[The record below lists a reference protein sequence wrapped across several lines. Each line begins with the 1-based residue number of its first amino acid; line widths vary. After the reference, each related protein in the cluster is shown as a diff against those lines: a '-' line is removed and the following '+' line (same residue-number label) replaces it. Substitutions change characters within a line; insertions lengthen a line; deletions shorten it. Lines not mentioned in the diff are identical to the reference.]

1 MSPSPFGD
9 YGGNSD
15 AVVARLEFAMP
26 TDAESKLANI
36 GKAVE
41 SVKTSWEAVTR
52 FTKEYTEYMREL
64 PEIEKKIKDLHATQ
78 TEGLKAS
85 TEALAEASEAGGE
98 KQVSTP
104 ISTGARIAGAGAGQP
119 VIPSVDPPQSA
130 KAAHEHL
137 TDEDRTKPEAHR
149 HSFQESSAP
158 PPHRHDTPDSA
169 PAPAHRHDTPDSA
182 SPPAHYHE
190 RPDSAPP
197 PSAYTSI
204 TSPGYQPI
212 TQGIDQGSSA
222 PPSPA
227 RPHIPVTPPAQH
239 QPQAAPVVGHS
250 PVVHVPT
257 VPEANEHKKTFE
269 DFRSET
275 QGSYTSSNPTPVA
288 RPPVPVPLSEQP
300 RPSAPIPTT
309 SDSPSPQQP
318 ILPPQT
324 EFGSSVPPP
333 PIASTQVAQVLS
345 SRPPTATL
353 RSETRPEAQYPIIP
367 PIEQTS
373 ATYDTPARSESESP
387 RDDRQALQRP
397 SSLSSPSLSGQAPV
411 PHSQTSSSSPA
422 PVSTPHSIWS
432 ARPANVRNDSHSDG
446 GRDGGGSPAQ
456 PGIADVAPPAPAR
469 PHTPTGA
476 PPPVPGH
483 DRVQT
488 HDAAQP
494 VQPAASPGGAP
505 PRVETRSGAEQHAP
519 SQNVVI
525 RAENVKI
532 DSQQSHVQ
540 AGESHV
546 RSEQSTVHA
555 APPPATHG
563 PSIAETRSSISRS
576 DLVATSRSPREGSA
590 ISQPEPPTTPAAERR
605 LQDLIAERQQ
615 VAEHGVPGSRVIG
628 HIPAPTG
635 TRPATHQ
642 TQPAMGSTTPTQ
654 GETRPTRAGQAGAP
668 QPTSGSDYRQKL
680 GGQLKGNPAEIYD
693 RLKQRGMTNET
704 EGEDGEKQY
713 SVQVGNKTVPFEA
726 FQNDESLQDEAL
738 DSIGQQAAPQG
749 QENAGP
755 AARAM
760 YAGGLLKNI
769 GQTVRHGGDAT
780 GGVEKLGSMVSSI
793 GKGGGAA
800 AGVGAAI
807 GGAARFMG
815 PVGMGVAAATGANAL
830 IQGGGEKVQDLYN
843 QGTVRGG
850 GVGAGAKIEAGVAAM
865 ALNPFISNEQ
875 SRQVIMGALN
885 TGAQGPA
892 YDSITGFIKDN
903 LTNMNVS
910 VADSTKMLDKNVK
923 EGGQSIESL
932 GIQLGSLSE
941 QAKTGSQTL
950 PQLQEAFMKRSGD
963 LVSQGTGGTAAG
975 KQAQFESEVWNQ
987 QGPGGAPNPL
997 AGQYGRIQGELGQSD
1012 VANAQMGRGRV
1023 RPGTDP
1029 RMVPSILAESGQ
1041 APEAQADFMQGMINK
1056 AKQGPEQN
1064 WPTRLMDIAEM
1075 NGTTLTVDQAKEIL
1089 KQGGGSPTAMRDE
1102 TRAAQGRQAEQQGN
1116 VTEDRGPGASLGPGG
1131 LLGGIG
1137 ASLSKTW
1144 NMAFGSD
1151 QDVEK
1156 DEASFEAST
1165 GRYGNR
1171 ALERITQQYGLGN
1184 TVVYDPEGKPH
1195 QVDQSD
1201 KTQME
1206 GLQSGQWK
1214 IAGAGDEGQQE
1225 ALADDFEGT
1234 AESMRGS
1241 AQTLTDAAASGTTS
1255 SDENS
1260 SGKFALTPEASQL
1273 LKLLPGGGN
1282 NPSPNTNNANAG
1294 ANGATHNNPP
1304 PGNSGSP
1311 SAWPTG

>member
-64 PEIEKKIKDLHATQ
+64 PEIEKKIKDLHTTQ

-85 TEALAEASEAGGE
+85 TEALAEASEAAGGD
-98 KQVSTP
+98 KQLSTP
-104 ISTGARIAGAGAGQP
+104 ISTGTRIAGAGAGQP

-130 KAAHEHL
+130 KASHEHL
-137 TDEDRTKPEAHR
+137 TDEDRTKPDAHR
-149 HSFQESSAP
+149 HTFQDSSAP
-158 PPHRHDTPDSA
+158 PAATPHEITSA
-169 PAPAHRHDTPDSA
+169 PAPAHRPDTPDSA
-182 SPPAHYHE
+182 PPPAHYHD
-190 RPDSAPP
+190 RPGSAPP

-204 TSPGYQPI
+204 PSSGYQP
-212 TQGIDQGSSA
+212 TAQGIDQGVSA

-275 QGSYTSSNPTPVA
+275 QGSYASSNPSPVA

-300 RPSAPIPTT
+300 RPSAPISTT
-309 SDSPSPQQP
+309 SDLPSPQQP

-387 RDDRQALQRP
+387 RDDREALQRP
-397 SSLSSPSLSGQAPV
+397 SPLSSPSLSGQAPV
-411 PHSQTSSSSPA
+411 PHSQTSASSPA
-422 PVSTPHSIWS
+422 PVSTPHPLWA
-432 ARPANVRNDSHSDG
+432 ARPHNVRNDSYSDS
-446 GRDGGGSPAQ
+446 GRDGGRT
-456 PGIADVAPPAPAR
+456 PAPSGV
-469 PHTPTGA
+469 PDVGA

-483 DRVQT
+483 NRIQT
-488 HDAAQP
+488 HDASQP
-494 VQPAASPGGAP
+494 VLPAASSGGPP
-505 PRVETRSGAEQHAP
+505 PRIETHSGAEQHAP

-540 AGESHV
+540 SPSSLTG
-546 RSEQSTVHA
+546 
-555 APPPATHG
+555 APT
-563 PSIAETRSSISRS
+563 SISRS
-576 DLVATSRSPREGSA
+576 DLVPTSRSPREGSA
-590 ISQPEPPTTPAAERR
+590 ISQPEPPTTRAAEIR

-635 TRPATHQ
+635 TRPPTHQ
-642 TQPAMGSTTPTQ
+642 TQPTIGSTTPTH
-654 GETRPTRAGQAGAP
+654 GETRPTRAGQTGAP

-704 EGEDGEKQY
+704 EGENGEKQH
-713 SVQVGNKTVPFEA
+713 SVQIGNRTVPFED

-738 DSIGQQAAPQG
+738 DSLGQQAAPQG

-769 GQTVRHGGDAT
+769 GQTVRSGGDAT

-815 PVGMGVAAATGANAL
+815 PVGMGVAAVTGANAL
-830 IQGGGEKVQDLYN
+830 IQGGGEKIQDLYN
-843 QGTVRGG
+843 QGTIRGG
-850 GVGAGAKIEAGVAAM
+850 GTMAGAKMEAGVAAM

-892 YDSITGFIKDN
+892 YDSITEFMKDN
-903 LTNMNVS
+903 LTNLNVS
-910 VADSTKMLDKNVK
+910 VADSTKLMTKNVK
-923 EGGQSIESL
+923 EGGASVESL
-932 GIQLGSLSE
+932 GLQLGTLKE
-941 QAKTGSQTL
+941 AAKTGSQTFD
-950 PQLQEAFMKRSGD
+950 QLKQSFMERSGS
-963 LVSQGTGGTAAG
+963 LVEQGVGGTAAG
-975 KQAQFESEVWNQ
+975 RQAMEETMVGNRSL
-987 QGPGGAPNPL
+987 PGGAPNPL
-997 AGQYGRIQGELGQSD
+997 AGEFPGLAEQMGQSTA
-1012 VANAQMGRGRV
+1012 VQGQLRNQYAP
-1023 RPGTDP
+1023 PGTDP
-1029 RMVPSILAESGQ
+1029 MMMPQILGDTGKSSEAYLGQ
-1041 APEAQADFMQGMINK
+1041 MQKWVQQAK
-1056 AKQGPEQN
+1056 RGPQQN
-1064 WPTRLMDIAEM
+1064 WPARLVRIA
-1075 NGTTLTVDQAKEIL
+1075 QA
-1089 KQGGGSPTAMRDE
+1089 QGVQLSIDEAQRYIGSPLGTSPTGARDMANE
-1102 TRAAQGRQAEQQGN
+1102 AKQDLATSAGN
-1116 VTEDRGPGASLGPGG
+1116 VTEDRGVGAGLSLGG
-1131 LLGGIG
+1131 LAGGIG

-1151 QDVEK
+1151 QDVQQ
-1156 DEASFEAST
+1156 DEASFETAR
-1165 GRYGNR
+1165 GRYSNR
-1171 ALERITQQYGLGN
+1171 ALENVTQQYGLGN

-1195 QVDQSD
+1195 KVDQGD
-1201 KTQME
+1201 RTQME
-1206 GLQSGQWK
+1206 GLQSGEWK
-1214 IAGAGDEGQQE
+1214 IAGASDPGQQE
-1225 ALADDFEGT
+1225 ALAEDW
-1234 AESMRGS
+1234 ESAAAGMQGS
-1241 AQTLTDAAASGTTS
+1241 AQSLTDAAVSGTTS
-1255 SDENS
+1255 GGE
-1260 SGKFALTPEASQL
+1260 GGGGGQFGLTPEASRL
-1273 LKLLPGGGN
+1273 LRLIPGGSNQSDPNTLNSNHGAQGATRN
-1282 NPSPNTNNANAG
+1282 NPA
-1294 ANGATHNNPP
+1294 
-1304 PGNSGSP
+1304 PGNAGSP
-1311 SAWPTG
+1311 SAFPAG